1 MRVKFLEWMILGA
14 IVCMAADVSSAQQ
27 KFPMQSGEWTATLS
41 VIAPNGKPSVLL
53 YCLTDETWDRALIH
67 NPSCTTENLTITSSG
82 ESFVVNCQNVA
93 VESKA
98 TVSIAFDGRQHMVT
112 KDSVDTT
119 ANGRTTNKSHSADYR
134 WKGPTCDPNADMNLK
149 FKQH

>member
-1 MRVKFLEWMILGA
+1 MPLSAM
-14 IVCMAADVSSAQQ
+14 VCMTAAVLPAQQ

-41 VIAPNGKPSVLL
+41 VAAPNGKPTVLL

-67 NPSCTTENLTITSSG
+67 NPSCSTQNLTITSSG
-82 ESFVVNCQNVA
+82 ASFVTDCQHGTVA
-93 VESKA
+93 SKA
-98 TVSIAFDGRQHMVT
+98 AVSITFDGKQHMVT

-119 ANGRTTNKSHSADYR
+119 INGQTTNKSYSADYR
-134 WKGPTCDPNADMNLK
+134 WKGPSCDPNADMNLK